1 MKKIDLST
9 APTGE
14 GTRYPAPHDAPCKA
28 RRWIKLAEAAGLTQL
43 GVNLVTIPP
52 GGWSSQRHWHEKED
66 EFLWMLDGELVLITD
81 EGEEIMRAG
90 DCAGFKAG
98 DHNGHHLQNRSNQP
112 ARFIVVS
119 DRDDDDWG
127 EYSDIDMKF
136 TSGKYSGTALYTT
149 KDGKKL

>member
-14 GTRYPAPHDAPCKA
+14 GTRYPAPHDAPCKK
-28 RRWIKLAEAAGLTQL
+28 RRWVKLAEAAGLTHL
-43 GVNLVTIPP
+43 GVNLVTLPP
-52 GGWSSQRHWHEKED
+52 GAWSSQRHWHEKED
-66 EFLWMLDGELVLITD
+66 EFLVMLEGELVLITD
-81 EGEEIMRAG
+81 DGEEIMRAG

-98 DHNGHHLQNRSNQP
+98 DHNGHHLQNRSDRD
-112 ARFIVVS
+112 ARFVVVS

-136 TSGKYSGTALYTT
+136 TPGKYSGTALYTT